1 MLAYILVTARSSKV
15 KEARN
20 ELARLP
26 AVKSAHA
33 VTGPFDIILL
43 VEEAGIK
50 EIGQVVVE
58 EIQQIEGVE
67 RTLTCLVVED

>member
-15 KEARN
+15 KEALS
-20 ELARLP
+20 ELNRLS
-26 AVKSAHA
+26 AVKSAYA

-43 VEEAGIK
+43 IEEASIK
-50 EIGQVVVE
+50 DIGRVVVE
-58 EIQQIEGVE
+58 EIQKIEGVE

>member
-15 KEARN
+15 KEARDQL
-20 ELARLP
+20 EKIP

-58 EIQQIEGVE
+58 EIQKVEGVE
-67 RTLTCLVVED
+67 RTLTCLAVED

>member
-15 KEARN
+15 KEALN
-20 ELARLP
+20 ELASFK

-43 VEEAGIK
+43 IEGAGIK
-50 EIGQVVVE
+50 EIGQIVVE
-58 EIQQIEGVE
+58 EIQKVDGVE

>member
-1 MLAYILVTARSSKV
+1 MLAYILVTARSSKI
-15 KEARN
+15 KETRDK
-20 ELARLP
+20 LSHLP

-43 VEEAGIK
+43 IEAAGIK

-58 EIQQIEGVE
+58 EIQKVEGVE